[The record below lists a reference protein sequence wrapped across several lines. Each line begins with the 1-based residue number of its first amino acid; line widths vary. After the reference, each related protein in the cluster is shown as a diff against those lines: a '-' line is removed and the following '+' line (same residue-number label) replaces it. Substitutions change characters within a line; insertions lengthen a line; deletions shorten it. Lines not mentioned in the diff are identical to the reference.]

1 MGSLGFTFVN
11 YDVPELLPFKVLQVS
26 RLDGLDEFD
35 LSQWKSVKLKLFA
48 DEAWNFLFEQG

>member
-35 LSQWKSVKLKLFA
+35 LSQRKSVKLKLFA
-48 DEAWNFLFEQG
+48 DEA